1 MNTARPLPAY
11 IIVSEISVACK
22 RKLQLL
28 GTVYNYTVWYHIQ
41 NNIYFSVSLSFVCR
55 VPFKFVA
62 DPNKL
67 MFHISLSKPLG
78 ATYDQKVE
86 GSTLISSF
94 G

>member
-1 MNTARPLPAY
+1 MIIPYVTAFKIIFTLVLVYPLFA
-11 IIVSEISVACK
+11 
-22 RKLQLL
+22 
-28 GTVYNYTVWYHIQ
+28 
-41 NNIYFSVSLSFVCR
+41 VC
-55 VPFKFVA
+55 A
-62 DPNKL
+62 